1 MPRSLEGLEVSK
13 HVNNQNYASIL
24 SYYSVSIILQNANA
38 SQEPATVTIMLSYM
52 C

>member
-13 HVNNQNYASIL
+13 LVKISTLCIYVKLLFSFLYI
-24 SYYSVSIILQNANA
+24 ANA